1 MEEIFTE
8 ITNKNAFSL
17 QKTLRFEL
25 KPMIFNEEKNQLQPI
40 SESDS
45 YLKNFNSG
53 YLEKLK
59 QIIKHDEERAEDYQ
73 EIKVYIDEL
82 HKQFIDRVLPEIKS
96 LEIDFKKAFEMYEL
110 TKKRYAKPSS
120 DKEEEEQS
128 KEKKNNLK
136 AWQDFQKEARKKIS
150 NFLKKQPEYENLFEK
165 ELFSDLIPKS
175 NYSKQ
180 LGEKSPNDL
189 AKSFSGFTTYFQGF
203 HENRKNIYAD
213 EGSTSL
219 AHRII
224 NENLPKFFTNI
235 LQYVILNKDHNLLV
249 GQFKENYSDEELTEL
264 FNPNSFVSFLNQSGV
279 DRYNEIIEAKKG
291 IETAKS
297 KDGLKQLANRYKQAK
312 QIKNLPNFT
321 PLYDQIL
328 GKRGLDQNDESILRA
343 GVTDD
348 KNLLNSL
355 KDFNKNIQ
363 PSVFELINICSELN
377 KANAEEIFIMGSSLE
392 SLSSSVFGDYSVL
405 SRVMKHHYIESRISA
420 SRTTEK
426 KLEKDSE
433 AYLKQETYSLQEI
446 QSAIDYYIEKG
457 NELESKSL
465 FDYFTACKYNSNHT
479 LSEEIK
485 IAWDNLQPILELE
498 QIDKDRAIPKTQ
510 EEQGGKGFQQVEKIK
525 LFLDSYMQLLHFAK
539 PLHLVK
545 KRNPVTVSKKDEAFY
560 AIFDKNYTNL
570 EAELIPVYNQ
580 TRNYLT
586 KKPYSLEKFKINF
599 EKGTL
604 LNGWDLNK
612 EKDNLGVLFLKNNN
626 YYLGIMSNNKIFD
639 FQKQNIKKEA
649 LSLSGQQD
657 GYHKVI
663 YKYLAG
669 PNKMLPKVF
678 FAKSNLEKFSASE
691 EILRIRNTSSFTKNG
706 EPQPSY
712 KKAEFNLND
721 CHAMIDF
728 YKQSLAS
735 HEDWSQFGFQFL
747 ETSQYSDISQFY
759 EDVAKG
765 GYKISFVNISDNYI
779 NEKVKAADLFL
790 FQIYNK
796 DFSEQKKRKDGKPN
810 LHTMY
815 WNAAFRPW
823 LDRSESNVKLN
834 GEAEIFFREHSIER
848 KITHRSGEPI
858 DRKNPKNPGESLF
871 SYDLIKDKRFT
882 SDKFFFHVPITINY
896 KNKKERNNKQFND
909 VVNSVIK
916 NNRDVN
922 IIGIDRGER
931 NLLYYTVIDQDGRIL
946 EQNSFNEISSQCSTS
961 EKSSTFDYHKKLDE
975 KEDERKQARKS
986 WGTIENIKELKSG
999 YLSHVIHKLAKLI
1012 LKYNAVVC
1020 LEDLNAG
1027 FKRGRMK
1034 IEKQVYQKFELALI
1048 HKLNCL
1054 VLKDREE
1061 GEFGSYTNPYQLSGK
1076 ITSYQDIFSQTGI
1089 VFYVNPAYTSKICPK
1104 TGFVNFLDLRYEN
1117 LEKAKSLIENF
1128 NSIRFNNHE
1137 NYFEFDLDYKKIPQT
1152 QNKECGEK
1160 TQWTVCT
1167 YGNERFIYNPKTRGY
1182 DTYNVTEK
1190 LAHLFKKHNISYE
1203 DGLDLRE
1210 KILASTQ
1217 DAVSFFK
1224 ELLFLLRL
1232 TMSLRHVNENHDC
1245 ILSPIK
1251 HPELGF
1257 FDSRDVKD
1265 STEAEEP
1272 RDADANGAYHIAM
1285 KGLQI
1290 FAEKISS
1297 ENPKLSIKKED
1308 WFRFIQNHHETK
1320 WKEKSLSPI

>member
-1 MEEIFTE
+1 MEEIFTD

-25 KPMIFNEEKNQLQPI
+25 KPMVFNEETNQLQPI
-40 SESDS
+40 LESDS
-45 YLKNFNSG
+45 YLKNFNSE
-53 YLEKLK
+53 YLKKLK
-59 QIIKHDEERAEDYQ
+59 QIIEHDEERAEDYQ

-82 HKQFIDRVLPEIKS
+82 HKQFINKVLPEIKS
-96 LEIDFKKAFEMYEL
+96 LEIDFEKAFKIYEL
-110 TKKRYAKPSS
+110 TKKRYAKPNS
-120 DKEEEEQS
+120 DKEQEEQN

-136 AWQDFQKEARKKIS
+136 DWQDFQKEARKKIS
-150 NFLKKQPEYENLFEK
+150 NFLKKQPEYGKLFEK
-165 ELFSDLIPKS
+165 ELFDLIPKS
-175 NYSKQ
+175 DYPKQ
-180 LGEKSPNDL
+180 LGEKSPSDL
-189 AKSFSGFTTYFQGF
+189 AESFLGFTTYFQGF

-224 NENLPKFFTNI
+224 NENLPKFFINI
-235 LQYVILNKDHNLLV
+235 LQYKILEKDHGLLV
-249 GQFKENYSDEELTEL
+249 SKFKENYSNEELTGL
-264 FNPNSFVSFLNQSGV
+264 FDPKNFLSFLNQSGIAL
-279 DRYNEIIEAKKG
+279 YNEIIEAKKG
-291 IETAKS
+291 VETAKS
-297 KDGLKQLANRYKQAK
+297 KDGLRQLVNKYKQDK

-328 GKRGLDQNDESILRA
+328 GKRGLDISDESIFRA
-343 GVTDD
+343 AIADD
-348 KNLLNSL
+348 RVLIKSL
-355 KDFNKNIQ
+355 KDLHEKIRSNI
-363 PSVFELINICSELN
+363 SELINICSELDKVN
-377 KANAEEIFIMGSSLE
+377 PEEIFIVGSSLE
-392 SLSSSVFGDYSVL
+392 SLSSNVFGDYSIL
-405 SRVMKHHYIESRISA
+405 SRVMKHHYIA
-420 SRTTEK
+420 SNTNTLKTTEK

-446 QSAIDYYIEKG
+446 QSAIDCYIKDG

-465 FDYFTACKYNSNHT
+465 FNYFTACKYNSNHT
-479 LSEEIK
+479 LMEEMK
-485 IAWDNLQPILELE
+485 IAWDNLQPILDLE
-498 QIDKDRAIPKTQ
+498 QLDKDKSIPKTQ

-525 LFLDSYMQLLHFAK
+525 SYLDSYMNLLHFAK

-545 KRNPVTVSKKDEAFY
+545 KRNPLTVSKKDEAFY
-560 AIFDKNYTNL
+560 AIFDKNYTSL
-570 EAELIPVYNQ
+570 ETELIPVYNQ
-580 TRNYLT
+580 VRNYLT
-586 KKPYSLEKFKINF
+586 KKPYSLEKFKVNF

-612 EKDNLGVLFLKNNN
+612 EKDNLGVLFLRNNN

-649 LSLSGQQD
+649 INLVGQEDCYQ
-657 GYHKVI
+657 KVV

-678 FAKSNLEKFSASE
+678 FAKSNLEKFPAPE

-706 EPQPSY
+706 EPQATY

-721 CHAMIDF
+721 CHKMIDF
-728 YKQSLAS
+728 YKKSLAN

-747 ETSQYSDISQFY
+747 ETTQYTDISQFY

-779 NEKVKAADLFL
+779 NEKVRAGDLFL

-796 DFSEQKKRKDGKPN
+796 DFSEQKKRKDSKPN
-810 LHTMY
+810 LHTVY

-823 LDRSESNVKLN
+823 LDRFESNIKLN

-848 KITHRSGEPI
+848 KITHSSGESI
-858 DRKNPKNPGESLF
+858 AKKNPKNPGESRF

-916 NNRDVN
+916 NNRDVK

-931 NLLYYTVIDQDGRIL
+931 NLLYYTVIDQDGKIL
-946 EQNSFNEISSQCSTS
+946 EQNSFNEISSQCPTS
-961 EKSSTFDYHKKLDE
+961 EYLSTFDYHKKLDE
-975 KEDERKQARKS
+975 KEDERKKARKS
-986 WGTIENIKELKSG
+986 WGTVENIKELKSG
-999 YLSHVIHKLAKLI
+999 YLSHVIYKLVQLI

-1027 FKRGRMK
+1027 FKRGRIK

-1061 GEFGSYTNPYQLSGK
+1061 GEFGSYTNPYQLCTK

-1089 VFYVNPAYTSKICPK
+1089 VFYVNPAYTSKICPR
-1104 TGFVNFLDLRYEN
+1104 TGFINFLDLRYEN
-1117 LEKAKSLIENF
+1117 LEKAKSLVEGFNKISF
-1128 NSIRFNNHE
+1128 NSSR

-1152 QNKECGEK
+1152 QHKECGKK
-1160 TQWTVCT
+1160 TNWIVCT
-1167 YGNERFIYNPKTRGY
+1167 NGKDRFSYNTKTKDY
-1182 DTYNVTEK
+1182 DAYNVTER
-1190 LAHLFKKHNISYE
+1190 LANLFKNYNIDYE
-1203 DGLDLRE
+1203 DGLDLRK
-1210 KILASTQ
+1210 KILTSIQ
-1217 DAVSFFK
+1217 DSVSFFK

-1232 TMSLRHVNENHDC
+1232 TMSLRHVSKSQDF
-1245 ILSPIK
+1245 ILSPIQDC
-1251 HPELGF
+1251 ESGF
-1257 FDSRDVKD
+1257 FDSREVED
-1265 STEAEEP
+1265 SIEAKEP

-1290 FAEKISS
+1290 ILEKISS
-1297 ENPKLSIKKED
+1297 DDPKLTIRKED
-1308 WFRFIQNHHETK
+1308 WFNFIQNHHETK
-1320 WKEKSLSPI
+1320 WKEKSLSHI